1 MREKQTSQA
10 TLALKQKT
18 FRKDTLYADKVRE
31 VIKEFSDCPNC
42 RQGYFCFPTPCFSA
56 YELARTLTTL
66 KVETRRGKSTE
77 WSTTQGTRELKNFK
91 RRSRQFK
98 LQQKIEDQG

>member
-1 MREKQTSQA
+1 MKDKQTSQA
-10 TLALKQKT
+10 TLALRQKT
-18 FRKDTLYADKVRE
+18 FRQDTLYADKVRE
-31 VIKEFSDCPNC
+31 IIKEFADCPNC

-66 KVETRRGKSTE
+66 KVETRSGKSTE
-77 WSTTQGTRELKNFK
+77 WSTTQGTRELKKFNI
-91 RRSRQFK
+91 RSKQFK